1 MSPWWRLRISFSA
14 DDFPRLSVSRIR
26 SKRGSLLAR
35 SSTILSVP
43 SVQPLATTMISAM
56 TNSEGSSSVN
66 KESSNVEIRR
76 ASLCAQ
82 IPMLTMF
89 VKYHLQR
96 EIPLSSTTNCV
107 LDFRLLPRQARSRGF
122 RRFVCTSQRCDR
134 SLPR

>member
-66 KESSNVEIRR
+66 KESSNVEI
-76 ASLCAQ
+76 
-82 IPMLTMF
+82 
-89 VKYHLQR
+89 
-96 EIPLSSTTNCV
+96 
-107 LDFRLLPRQARSRGF
+107 
-122 RRFVCTSQRCDR
+122 
-134 SLPR
+134 